1 MQDLKICALMLGFS
15 WSGDSL
21 VFDVVALRKGP
32 PGKGDK
38 SIVMPASFE
47 AVSRLLVVMTTLMR
61 MFILSIFITEI
72 VIRTHTLAEPK
83 SG

>member
-32 PGKGDK
+32 REGDK

-47 AVSRLLVVMTTLMR
+47 AVSRLLVVMATLMR